1 MKNIEVVFQL
11 NEIEKIV
18 LEYQNP
24 LDEIKK
30 INLRLYDPLLEIDC
44 CYEGLIRFTD
54 KHQSIL
60 LSDESIRD
68 EMQSFTILLRK
79 ALENELSLD
88 TSINEDIGF
97 MYNQYDYLFWTKDSI
112 VVDDF
117 VHELSETTPVW
128 VGMRYQLWMT
138 KKYVTWL
145 YNDNNGLIIFEVTPL
160 YPFSYRNSS
169 KEQDYIT
176 YKKWIKNYKSCLTRT
191 ISREVAQ
198 QWFEQANKIEIQ
210 IADNIERWQREGRKN

>member
-1 MKNIEVVFQL
+1 
-11 NEIEKIV
+11 
-18 LEYQNP
+18 
-24 LDEIKK
+24 
-30 INLRLYDPLLEIDC
+30 
-44 CYEGLIRFTD
+44 
-54 KHQSIL
+54 
-60 LSDESIRD
+60 
-68 EMQSFTILLRK
+68 
-79 ALENELSLD
+79 LENELSLD